1 MLVYII
7 ILNLTNVYF
16 MFSCFFTLGVSD
28 GQNTNSGQIK
38 SKDTSSEKQ
47 INKPF
52 STLSSDKKVIN
63 KSDSNSSSQKPLIK
77 NPDSN
82 SGSDK
87 QLITK
92 PSFNP
97 SSFYEDISNQD
108 SNINESSNQ
117 DSFSE
122 QTTNQND
129 FDFPTESANQNPY
142 YDESANQEPFSK
154 DVEETHQ
161 QSTQETFHSQEHVVE
176 DENYGENDTEGWE
189 GQGMEEGGG
198 VEEEEEDTGF
208 CHYCKMPF
216 ESDEVSC

>member
-1 MLVYII
+1 MFYS
-7 ILNLTNVYF
+7 
-16 MFSCFFTLGVSD
+16 MFSCYLTLGVSD

-38 SKDTSSEKQ
+38 SKEISSEKQ
-47 INKPF
+47 INKAF
-52 STLSSDKKVIN
+52 STLSSDKKIN
-63 KSDSNSSSQKPLIK
+63 MNKPDSNPSSQKPLIK

-82 SGSDK
+82 SGSV
-87 QLITK
+87 K
-92 PSFNP
+92 PSINKPSSNP

-108 SNINESSNQ
+108 SIMNESSNQ
-117 DSFSE
+117 DSHSE

-129 FDFPTESANQNPY
+129 FNFQTESANQNPY

-154 DVEETHQ
+154 DVEKSHQ
-161 QSTQETFHSQEHVVE
+161 HSTQETFQSQEHDVK
-176 DENYGENDTEGWE
+176 DENYGGNDTVGWGDQGMEEGG

-198 VEEEEEDTGF
+198 EEEEEEDTGF